1 MPIEAAEQ
9 IWIDGGMIPW
19 KEATVHVMS
28 HSLHYGSG
36 VFDGI
41 RAYSTPR
48 GTAAF
53 RLTDHVRR
61 LFASAAMLRMEL
73 PFQPSQLVDAAKT
86 TVRVNGLASAYIRPL
101 AFRGEGEMGLYP
113 QRAPVRVAI
122 AAWAWG
128 PYLGE
133 AVNNGARVSVSSWRR
148 NDPNIVLPE
157 AKGSGQYVNS
167 ILAKIDAV
175 SAGFDEAIMLNLAG
189 QVAEGSGENIF
200 MVKGGDIVTPPSSAG
215 ILMGI
220 TRDTVI
226 RLARD
231 LGYPVKERTISRGEL
246 YIADELF
253 FSGTGAEVT
262 PIREVDGRI
271 VGSGGR
277 GPITARIQD
286 LYFGVVQGKI
296 SGYDEWLEFV

>member
-1 MPIEAAEQ
+1 
-9 IWIDGGMIPW
+9 
-19 KEATVHVMS
+19 
-28 HSLHYGSG
+28 
-36 VFDGI
+36 
-41 RAYSTPR
+41 
-48 GTAAF
+48 
-53 RLTDHVRR
+53 
-61 LFASAAMLRMEL
+61 MLRMQIPFKPAEL
-73 PFQPSQLVDAAKT
+73 VEAAKA
-86 TVRVNGLASAYIRPL
+86 TVRLNRLASAYIRPL

-113 QRAPVRVAI
+113 QRNPVRVAI

-133 AVNNGARVSVSSWRR
+133 ALTSGARVAVSSWRR

-175 SAGFDEAIMLNLAG
+175 DAGFDEAIMLNLAG
-189 QVAEGSGENIF
+189 QVAEGSGENLF
-200 MVKGGDIVTPPSSAG
+200 LVRGGEIVTPPAAAG

-231 LGYPVKERTISRGEL
+231 LGYLVNERLISRSEL
-246 YIADELF
+246 YVADELF
-253 FSGTGAEVT
+253 FTGTGAEIT

-271 VGSGGR
+271 VGGGTR
-277 GPITARIQD
+277 GPITERLQTT
-286 LYFGVVQGKI
+286 YFALVQGTI
-296 SGYDEWLEFV
+296 SGYDGWLELVDA